1 MQIFHQVL
9 SSQNAGLP
17 NITGSFGRF
26 YTDAGVFSGA
36 FYSDGSTGTG
46 HGGANQANSNVYMN
60 ASRCSGVYGASS
72 TVTPKSRKCKYFIK
86 YSK

>member
-1 MQIFHQVL
+1 M
-9 SSQNAGLP
+9 
-17 NITGSFGRF
+17 
-26 YTDAGVFSGA
+26 FSGA

-72 TVTPKSRKCKYFIK
+72 TVTPLSRKCKYFIK
-86 YSK
+86 Y